1 MTMFCVS
8 DRLLPTYP
16 QQPAAIFIPPAVA
29 SMMASTAP
37 RGQTLMTN
45 VQPAAVPL
53 PPMLIT
59 RRDRRTTPTK
69 RAECY
74 GELSPTRLKATVQM
88 RLRETAT
95 KCTDA
100 TETSGAGATSFRIAD
115 ILGWRVGSS
124 GRRVERRAVET
135 TAVEERRRCFVRPWD
150 ERPSST
156 SASSTSSS
164 TGLEER
170 ISDDDDDDDAAEI
183 DVEDASCS
191 QRRTTSSDHDDVC
204 PLGALLR
211 MTSQT
216 NFDDCANHLQQCFND
231 GRYTRSAR
239 MLIKYS
245 NLVADSCLTA

>member
-1 MTMFCVS
+1 MTMFCVA

-16 QQPAAIFIPPAVA
+16 QQPATIFIPPAVA

-37 RGQTLMTN
+37 SRQTLMTN
-45 VQPAAVPL
+45 FQPAAVPL

-59 RRDRRTTPTK
+59 RRDGRTTPTK

-74 GELSPTRLKATVQM
+74 DELSPTRLRATVQL

-95 KCTDA
+95 NCTDA

-124 GRRVERRAVET
+124 GRRVQRRAAET

-170 ISDDDDDDDAAEI
+170 ISDDDDDAAEI
-183 DVEDASCS
+183 VVEDASCS
-191 QRRTTSSDHDDVC
+191 QRRTTSSDQHDVC

-216 NFDDCANHLQQCFND
+216 NFDDCANHLQQCFAD
-231 GRYTRSAR
+231 GRYTRGAR
-239 MLIKYS
+239 MLIK
-245 NLVADSCLTA
+245 